1 MCDYLVS
8 SFTLLRV
15 NSPGEFGLNRKRRI
29 SDSKEF
35 QEADWSQPPL
45 KGGDT
50 HGSFCSQFG
59 PFYLGDASAGVSLKL
74 SVDYQFRVLGFFSFR
89 ARVFPS
95 SRPLLFRS
103 SVRLDPPKKKK
114 KLISSRATMREN
126 ERTNLSEKG
135 CWDRKV
141 SKKKS
146 LSLWANKFT
155 FDDLIGSIA
164 DFRHLRFYG
173 TRIYAILHT
182 LPSVT
187 VHKTILY
194 SKSSATA
201 DYYRRTRTCYLCTLS
216 SYSITQYKY
225 ILISLLVYFPFSSSF
240 VEKKVKKK
248 KERKLL
254 TPHELI

>member
-1 MCDYLVS
+1 
-8 SFTLLRV
+8 
-15 NSPGEFGLNRKRRI
+15 
-29 SDSKEF
+29 
-35 QEADWSQPPL
+35 
-45 KGGDT
+45 
-50 HGSFCSQFG
+50 
-59 PFYLGDASAGVSLKL
+59 
-74 SVDYQFRVLGFFSFR
+74 
-89 ARVFPS
+89 
-95 SRPLLFRS
+95 
-103 SVRLDPPKKKK
+103 
-114 KLISSRATMREN
+114 MREN

-248 KERKLL
+248 KEESCLRRTNLFKKSHCNKNLRSKLFL
-254 TPHELI
+254 NNADTTESQTESALFLDSYKLCFCLCILKM